1 MRGLRTKLNLLNDSD
16 IGIGNIK
23 EIRIMTENIVKKNEN
38 KKNGSFVK
46 KPATNKNDNKV
57 VNRNNKPQ
65 NGKNSARPAKKN
77 PVVKEPKIELGTFEY
92 KMGKIMADEITASTK
107 GKVDAQEVLCEYVNS
122 QLGLKGRCTRVIV
135 ELEQTAI

>member
-1 MRGLRTKLNLLNDSD
+1 
-16 IGIGNIK
+16 
-23 EIRIMTENIVKKNEN
+23 MTENIVKKNEN

>member
-1 MRGLRTKLNLLNDSD
+1 
-16 IGIGNIK
+16 
-23 EIRIMTENIVKKNEN
+23 MTENNVKKNVN
-38 KKNGSFVK
+38 KKNGSFSK
-46 KPATNKNDNKV
+46 KPNSNKNDNKV
-57 VNRNNKPQ
+57 VNKTNNKPQ
-65 NGKNSARPAKKN
+65 NNKNHTRPAKKN
-77 PVVKEPKIELGTFEY
+77 PVVKEPKVELGTFEY